1 MRFAVRSLCLALLP
15 LAAACNGDD
24 GSSPTGPSNT
34 PPAATR
40 IINVSGNLAF
50 GDVLVGGQRD
60 LSYTITNSG
69 NATLTIT
76 GTTVTGG
83 LDAHT
88 IASWTNGQIAAGASQ
103 TVTVRFQPTAT
114 GSYSGTISVNGDQ
127 TSGSNTLAIS
137 GAAPA
142 PAVAG
147 TWSGQYRVERCDG
160 TGSVQDAFCSA
171 RGAFP
176 PGTTLPIALSLT
188 QNGTT
193 VSGTMALGGSHGRR
207 QRDRERGRHARDPG
221 HGHERRFYGGV
232 VVVGVDGDGD
242 VDGGNVYLQRQ
253 HQGVSRRGGRRVA
266 AERHDPAVTS
276 WASAR
281 AAGRAAPRTEGVKN
295 ATRAWSANRRAGT
308 V

>member
-69 NATLTIT
+69 NATLTVT

-147 TWSGQYRVERCDG
+147 TWSGQDPCG
-160 TGSVQDAFCSA
+160 TLRRHGHCAGRLLQRSRRLSA
-171 RGAFP
+171 R
-176 PGTTLPIALSLT
+176 
-188 QNGTT
+188 
-193 VSGTMALGGSHGRR
+193 
-207 QRDRERGRHARDPG
+207 DDPADSAQP
-221 HGHERRFYGGV
+221 H
-232 VVVGVDGDGD
+232 
-242 VDGGNVYLQRQ
+242 
-253 HQGVSRRGGRRVA
+253 
-266 AERHDPAVTS
+266 AERHVGVGHDGPGRESRATS
-276 WASAR
+276 T
-281 AAGRAAPRTEGVKN
+281 GP
-295 ATRAWSANRRAGT
+295 
-308 V
+308 

>member
-1 MRFAVRSLCLALLP
+1 MRFVVRSLCLALLP

-24 GSSPTGPSNT
+24 GSSPTSPSNT

-50 GDVLVGGQRD
+50 GDVLVGSQRD

-76 GTTVTGG
+76 GTAVTGG

-127 TSGSNTLAIS
+127 TSGSNTLTIS

-160 TGSVQDAFCSA
+160 TGTVQDAFCSA

-193 VSGTMALGGSHGRR
+193 VSGTMALGG
-207 QRDRERGRHARDPG
+207 DIT
-221 HGHERRFYGGV
+221 GV
-232 VVVGVDGDGD
+232 VNGTVNAGGTLVIQGTATSGDFT
-242 VDGGNVYLQRQ
+242 
-253 HQGVSRRGGRRVA
+253 A
-266 AERHDPAVTS
+266 ALSS
-276 WASAR
+276 WASTVTATSMEGTFTYNASIR
-281 AAGRAAPRTEGVKN
+281 ALPGV
-295 ATRAWSANRRAGT
+295 AVVVSRLSGMTRR
-308 V
+308 